1 MRAESPPGGAEGQ
14 MTDQDV
20 YMGVCVFGA
29 MIKYINLNIFTERK
43 QKKNHENI
51 VSLDFISTSHISL
64 VLTLDGSSEHDAHIW
79 SKSCIS
85 IF

>member
-1 MRAESPPGGAEGQ
+1 MSEVGIVRAESPPGGAEGQ

-43 QKKNHENI
+43 QKKKPWEYCQFRFYFY
-51 VSLDFISTSHISL
+51 VSYIPGTYIR
-64 VLTLDGSSEHDAHIW
+64 W
-79 SKSCIS
+79 
-85 IF
+85 